1 MNLAY
6 AQQDYFFGM
15 ENIYQQQKSADIT
28 AASQRQAKPSAGGL
42 ALGLAGSALSGV
54 QAGLALK
61 APSAGGK
68 GGAPRPLP
76 YDTALPGG
84 RAGTVIKWT

>member
-15 ENIYQQQKSADIT
+15 EDINRQQTSANIT

-42 ALGLAGSALSGV
+42 ALGLAGNVLSGV
-54 QAGLALK
+54 SAGMALK
-61 APSAGGK
+61 APK
-68 GGAPRPLP
+68 GFNTPQGSSSNVKFKPVAFNIPQL
-76 YDTALPGG
+76 T
-84 RAGTVIKWT
+84 

>member
-15 ENIYQQQKSADIT
+15 EDINRQQTSANIS

-42 ALGLAGSALSGV
+42 ALGLAGNVLSGV
-54 QAGLALK
+54 SAGMALK
-61 APSAGGK
+61 APAAGGK